1 MKNRKEG
8 QMSNEWTMVRLEDV
22 CNKASSNISL
32 NKVAGDLGEYPL
44 FGASGLAKN
53 IDFYHQEKE
62 YIAIVK
68 DGAGVGRVMMLPS
81 KSSIVGTMQY
91 LLPKSNIHINYLCY
105 ILKQLDLA
113 KYASGATI
121 PHIYFKDYSK
131 EDVFLPPIAKQREIA
146 EVLDKASEL
155 VEKRKAQLAELD
167 LLAESVFYD
176 MFGDP
181 VTNPKGWEFDCLKKH
196 LKVIGGY
203 AFKSTAYVEDGIPV
217 LRIGNINSGV
227 LKTVGVVFYE
237 EHDSLSRYI
246 VRPNDI
252 VISLTGTVGKEDYGN
267 ICILDDTYSMYYL
280 NQRNAKLDLNSTI
293 DKWYLAFMLKNPQ
306 VKNKLTGISRGIRQA
321 NISNGDIENIIIP
334 IAPIELQNQ
343 FATIIEKIEEQKA
356 KAKEALKESENLF
369 QRLMQDMF
377 NPDYHN
383 S

>member
-181 VTNPKGWEFDCLKKH
+181 VANPKGWK
-196 LKVIGGY
+196 
-203 AFKSTAYVEDGIPV
+203 KSTVGQLSYVGTGGTPDRQQAEKYYNGHIPWV
-217 LRIGNINSGV
+217 
-227 LKTVGVVFYE
+227 KTTEV
-237 EHDSLSRYI
+237 
-246 VRPNDI
+246 
-252 VISLTGTVGKEDYGN
+252 
-267 ICILDDTYSMYYL
+267 
-280 NQRNAKLDLNSTI
+280 QNSTI
-293 DKWYLAFMLKNPQ
+293 LSTEEKITDLALKNSNCKVYPPNTILLAMYGQGKTRGQ
-306 VKNKLTGISRGIRQA
+306 VAKLGISAATNQA
-321 NISNGDIENIIIP
+321 CAAIIP
-334 IAPIELQNQ
+334 SKDINIDYLYSHLLISYNEIRSLGRGGNQENLNLSLVKSIGISLPLLELQQQ
-343 FATIIEKIEEQKA
+343 FAERIEKIEEQKT

>member
-8 QMSNEWTMVRLEDV
+8 QMSNEWKMVRLGDV
-22 CNKASSNISL
+22 CTKASSNISL

-44 FGASGLAKN
+44 FGASGFAKN

-91 LLPKSNIHINYLCY
+91 LLPKSNIRINYLCY

-167 LLAESVFYD
+167 ILAESVFYD

-181 VTNPKGWEFDCLKKH
+181 VTNPKGW
-196 LKVIGGY
+196 
-203 AFKSTAYVEDGIPV
+203 
-217 LRIGNINSGV
+217 
-227 LKTVGVVFYE
+227 
-237 EHDSLSRYI
+237 
-246 VRPNDI
+246 DI
-252 VISLTGTVGKEDYGN
+252 QLLGN
-267 ICILDDTYSMYYL
+267 ICTKITDGKHGGCTIEDNAGYFFIGAREINYGVVNYS
-280 NQRNAKLDLNSTI
+280 NAPQISQVEFEKDYKRCNAEIGDLVIVNTGATIGKSAILNSSYTTKTLLQKSVALI
-293 DKWYLAFMLKNPQ
+293 KTD
-306 VKNKLTGISRGIRQA
+306 ISKILPVFLQFCYRLNENMYRVYNASAQP
-321 NISNGDIENIIIP
+321 NLLLSNMRITEVILP
-334 IAPIELQNQ
+334 LLHLQQQ
-343 FATIIEKIEEQKA
+343 FAERIEKIEEQKA

-377 NPDYHN
+377 NPEYHN